1 MRKAVYRS
9 GKCPN
14 TAYKGMVTEVTLSPD
29 GKMQNIKVIR
39 SKFSPET
46 EKCVLD
52 ILKKYQYPAF
62 QGESVT
68 LKYNVVM

>member
-1 MRKAVYRS
+1 
-9 GKCPN
+9 
-14 TAYKGMVTEVTLSPD
+14 MVTEVTLSPD

-52 ILKKYQYPAF
+52 ILKNSPYPPF
-62 QGESVT
+62 LGDSVT
-68 LKYNVVM
+68 INYNVVM

>member
-1 MRKAVYRS
+1 
-9 GKCPN
+9 
-14 TAYKGMVTEVTLSPD
+14 MVTEVTLSPN